1 MAIGPTRADRQ
12 EYGTMNRKDPQPGS
26 AIRPDNAVPQ
36 VLSYTLEDDGTFPNN
51 GALPLLAF
59 PAAVHPPDE
68 NPAAAFEELFHAN
81 GWGNSWRNGVYGF
94 HHYHSTA
101 HEVLGVYSGTAR
113 IQLGGEGGVVVSVA
127 RGDVV
132 VIPAGVAH
140 KNLGASG
147 DFRVV
152 GAYPPGQR
160 PDMNYGRAGERP
172 QADRTIAAV
181 ALPAADPVYGKNG
194 PLVERWSN

>member
-1 MAIGPTRADRQ
+1 
-12 EYGTMNRKDPQPGS
+12 MNERNAQPGS
-26 AIRPDNAVPQ
+26 EPRREEAGSHVASHLLQ
-36 VLSYTLEDDGTFPNN
+36 DDGTFPNN
-51 GALPLLAF
+51 GTLPLLAYQGAIPL
-59 PAAVHPPDE
+59 PATD
-68 NPAAAFEELFHAN
+68 PAAAFEERFHAN

-113 IQLGGEGGVVVSVA
+113 VQLGGEDGIVLPVEP
-127 RGDVV
+127 GDVV

-152 GAYPPGQR
+152 GAYPRGQR
-160 PDMNYGRAGERP
+160 PDMNYGREGDRP
-172 QADRTIAAV
+172 GADRNIAQV
-181 ALPAADPVYGKNG
+181 ALPEADPVYGESG
-194 PLVERWSN
+194 PLVEQWIDG